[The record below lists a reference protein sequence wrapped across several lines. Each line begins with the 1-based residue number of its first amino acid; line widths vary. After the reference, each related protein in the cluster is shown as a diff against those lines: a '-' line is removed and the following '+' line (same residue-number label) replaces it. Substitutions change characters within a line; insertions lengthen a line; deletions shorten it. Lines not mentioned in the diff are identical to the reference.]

1 MPEEETKMGAYTV
14 TKVRK
19 EDSSDKAH
27 RHIEG
32 VITDGG
38 IHYTRREVVDSIKQ
52 GHIWRTS
59 AGGDTATIGTL
70 SYCPRTNCY
79 ASPYIRTNP
88 DSTGL
93 DNLENLPEG

>member
-1 MPEEETKMGAYTV
+1 VATYTV

-19 EDSSDKAH
+19 EWAPDGKP
-27 RHIEG
+27 RHLEG

-38 IHYTRREVVDSIKQ
+38 IHYTRKEIADSIDR
-52 GHIWRTS
+52 GHSWKTS
-59 AGGDTATIGTL
+59 SGGYSATISKVT
-70 SYCPRTNCY
+70 YCPHGSCV

-88 DSTGL
+88 DSTKQ